1 MVTPLHPPLVPRD
14 GVTLRVVAVCRA
26 EENHLKER
34 PLEAIVIPSV
44 ETVKAMARESFAGL
58 AVESPDFG
66 KLMRMLIPRIV
77 VIPYRLPDGGMIVHS
92 AKFRLHLS
100 QLLPER
106 RAADALQRPLEQFLM
121 VDLFDP
127 PQREA
132 YRRRIMVLRA
142 SDMSEKAAAEA
153 CGITITAA
161 QRAATLQRMMDAL
174 GLTDPYVAVTE
185 PPDDFKRLRRHRHR
199 RYRFEPLDGAGE
211 T

>member
-1 MVTPLHPPLVPRD
+1 
-14 GVTLRVVAVCRA
+14 VAVCRA

-77 VIPYRLPDGGMIVHS
+77 VIPYRLPDGGMIVHW

-132 YRRRIMVLRA
+132 YRA
-142 SDMSEKAAAEA
+142 SNRSS
-153 CGITITAA
+153 
-161 QRAATLQRMMDAL
+161 L
-174 GLTDPYVAVTE
+174 
-185 PPDDFKRLRRHRHR
+185 
-199 RYRFEPLDGAGE
+199 
-211 T
+211 